1 MLNTKMLYQMFEELL
16 AQLGTERH
24 QPLLKMCNDFEVFGC
39 FALTELKHG
48 SNAKEIK
55 TTAHYDPKTE
65 VKITH

>member
-1 MLNTKMLYQMFEELL
+1 MFQELL
-16 AQLGTERH
+16 SHMGTERH
-24 QPLLKMCNDFEVFGC
+24 LKLLKKCENLEIFGC

-65 VKITH
+65 VRKF